1 MIGTDSDT
9 LIAEI
14 ELHQL
19 MSAVRTDTPEKALR
33 AAEACIDGGF
43 RFVEITFSVPGAE
56 GVIEELSRR
65 KNAVIGAG
73 TVLSISEAKRALKAG
88 AAYIVSP
95 NADEGVIKFAK
106 KEGVVSIPGACTP
119 TEIYR
124 AHMAGGDIIK
134 LFPFVE
140 IGGLDFLKAVRGPLP
155 FIKYMLCGG
164 VNFENFEK
172 YLEARGSGIIIGS
185 SVLRRELMAAEDWAS
200 IAGLAREFVLRREQW
215 REKTGNKYTKEASLC
230 IVHR

>member
-1 MIGTDSDT
+1 MVPGTNSDT
-9 LIAEI
+9 FIAEI

-43 RFVEITFSVPGAE
+43 RFVEVTFSVPGAE

-73 TVLSISEAKRALKAG
+73 TVLSIGEAKRALKAG

-95 NADEGVIKFAK
+95 NVDERVIKFAK

-119 TEIYR
+119 SEIYR
-124 AHMAGGDIIK
+124 AHKAGGDIIK

-164 VNFENFEK
+164 VTFENFGK
-172 YLEARGSGIIIGS
+172 YLEARASGILIGS
-185 SVLRRELMAAEDWAS
+185 SVLRRDLLAAEDWAS
-200 IAGLAREFVLRREQW
+200 IAGLARELVVRRDQW
-215 REKTGNKYTKEASLC
+215 RETQEMLNVEF
-230 IVHR
+230 

>member
-1 MIGTDSDT
+1 MPRTNADT

-19 MSAVRTDTPEKALR
+19 MAAIRTDTPEKALK
-33 AAEACIDGGF
+33 AAEACIEGGF
-43 RFVEITFSVPGAE
+43 RFIEITLSVPGAE

-73 TVLSISEAKRALKAG
+73 TVLSVGEAKRMLKAG

-95 NADEGVIKFAK
+95 NADERVIKFAK
-106 KEGVVSIPGACTP
+106 KEGAVSIPGACTP

-140 IGGLDFLKAVRGPLP
+140 IGGLGFLKAVRGPLP

-164 VNFENFEK
+164 VDFENFEK
-172 YLEARGSGIIIGS
+172 YLEAMASGILVGS
-185 SVLRRELMAAEDWAS
+185 SVLRRELVAEENWIA
-200 IAGLAREFVLRREQW
+200 IAGLAREFVLRRDRW
-215 REKTGNKYTKEASLC
+215 RKKAVAVKARKH
-230 IVHR
+230 IH

>member
-1 MIGTDSDT
+1 MSETNSDS
-9 LIAEI
+9 LIADI
-14 ELHQL
+14 ELHQMML
-19 MSAVRTDTPEKALR
+19 PIRTDTPEKALR

-43 RFVEITFSVPGAE
+43 RFVEVTFSVPDAE
-56 GVIEELSRR
+56 GVIAELSRR

-95 NADEGVIKFAK
+95 NTDERVIKFAK

-124 AHMAGGDIIK
+124 AYKAGGDIIK

-140 IGGLDFLKAVRGPLP
+140 IGGLDFLRAVRGPLP
-155 FIKYMLCGG
+155 FIRYMLCGG

-172 YLEARGSGIIIGS
+172 YLEAKASAILIGS
-185 SVLRRELMAAEDWAS
+185 SVLRRELVAAEDWAS
-200 IAGLAREFVLRREQW
+200 IAGLAREFVLRRDKW
-215 REKTGNKYTKEASLC
+215 RERQEMLNVEL
-230 IVHR
+230 